1 MKVCVVGCGDAGIAT
16 AGDLAL
22 RGHEVSLLELE
33 IPQEDVEGIRS
44 ERAIQVEYAN
54 LSDRKSGW
62 AGLRK
67 VSLEPAEVLA
77 DTEIIIVTVLSRAHG
92 GVIRDLVPHLTD
104 GQTILFMPGSFGSSI
119 RFFLAT
125 QSVGRRIRVGE
136 AAGLIYTARKENNI
150 RVRIDGY
157 KRGLPLSAY
166 PSADTS
172 AFLSLVSQLYPD
184 VKAGVSVLATG
195 LSNLNLVCHPPIL
208 VTSASR
214 VEAYQGDFL
223 FYIDGATPSVVRVV
237 EALDAERLA
246 VSAAYGIPLPSAA
259 ELISTWYADQGA
271 RGASLYETIHSVP
284 PYRST
289 RGPATFTHRYFTEDV
304 SFGLVPMAR
313 LAAARDV
320 PTPITLALTDLASLL
335 VGQDLR
341 IPSVMLDEPGV
352 GQQTIFDLLT
362 LV

>member
-1 MKVCVVGCGDAGIAT
+1 MKVCVVGCGDAGMAT

-22 RGHEVSLLELE
+22 RGHEVSLLDLE

-44 ERAIQVEYAN
+44 ERAIQVEYVN
-54 LSDRKSGW
+54 LTGRESGK
-62 AGLRK
+62 ARLRK
-67 VSLEPAEVLA
+67 VSSEPAESLA
-77 DTEIIIVTVLSRAHG
+77 DTTIVIVTVLSQAHDE
-92 GVIRDLVPHLTD
+92 VIRDLVPHLAN
-104 GQTILFMPGSFGSSI
+104 GQTVLFMPGSFGSSI
-119 RFFLAT
+119 RFFLAA
-125 QSVGRRIRVGE
+125 QRFGRTIQVGE
-136 AAGLIYTARKENNI
+136 AAGLIYTARKENDI

-166 PSADTS
+166 PSTDTP
-172 AFLSLVSQLYPD
+172 AFLSRLTQLYPD
-184 VKAGVSVLATG
+184 VKATVSVLATG

-208 VTSASR
+208 TTSASR
-214 VEAYQGDFL
+214 VEAYQADFL
-223 FYIDGATPSVVRVV
+223 FYMDGATPSVVRVV

-246 VSAAYGIPLPSAA
+246 VGAAYGIPLPSAA

-271 RGASLYETIHSVP
+271 RGASLYETIRSVP

-289 RGPATFTHRYFTEDV
+289 RGPATFRHRYFTEDV

-320 PTPITLALTDLASLL
+320 PTPIALALTDLASLL

-341 IPSVMLDEPGV
+341 LPSVILDEPGV